1 MEYLNGHRRVIN
13 FFLSYI
19 FVLSGIFGLAGLSE
33 AIAKEYFVAAS
44 NGNDK
49 NNGTNEAPFLTLEKG
64 VSVLSP
70 GDTLNVRG
78 GTYQRNQQLWSPP
91 SGISWGS
98 PITIRAYQKEK
109 VVIKP
114 LPGYTV
120 FEFRNNSQYIIMD
133 GFIMDATDGHDGI
146 RMGTNGHHIRISNS
160 EIKNAP
166 HQGIMTSNG
175 SFHEFLRL
183 RIHHNGITS
192 NTPGQSHGI
201 YMPGSNNLIEGCEI
215 FNNGTRGVQIY
226 STAYTPSSNI
236 VRNNRIYNNGVAG
249 ASGHG
254 IVMWKGKNNQAYNN
268 LVWGNLHDGI
278 NTQHGVGAR
287 IYNNTLYENGAYG
300 IALLDKS
307 DKSLVKN
314 NLVYQKNGNAGLY
327 IANGSGA
334 SVIEN
339 NLVIAPDPI
348 KQMDKSAILGKNFL
362 GMSYDPKF
370 QDVDKYDFHL
380 TKGSFAIGRGLV
392 IEEVETDFDG
402 ALRSFG
408 LPFDIGAY
416 AFGAALAPP
425 TNLSII
431 SKN

>member
-1 MEYLNGHRRVIN
+1 
-13 FFLSYI
+13 
-19 FVLSGIFGLAGLSE
+19 
-33 AIAKEYFVAAS
+33 
-44 NGNDK
+44 
-49 NNGTNEAPFLTLEKG
+49 
-64 VSVLSP
+64 
-70 GDTLNVRG
+70 
-78 GTYQRNQQLWSPP
+78 
-91 SGISWGS
+91 
-98 PITIRAYQKEK
+98 
-109 VVIKP
+109 
-114 LPGYTV
+114 
-120 FEFRNNSQYIIMD
+120 MD
-133 GFIMDATDGHDGI
+133 GFIIDATDGHDGI
-146 RMGTNGHHIRISNS
+146 RMGTDGHHIRIANS

-183 RIHHNGITS
+183 SIHHNGITS

-215 FNNGTRGVQIY
+215 FKNGTRGVQIY

-236 VRNNRIYNNGVAG
+236 VRNNRVYNNGVAG

-254 IVMWKGKNNQAYNN
+254 ILMWKGMNNQAYNN

-278 NTQHGVGAR
+278 NTQHGVGAM

-327 IANGSGA
+327 IANGSGQ

-339 NLVIAPDPI
+339 NLIVAPNPI
-348 KQMDKSAILGKNFL
+348 IQFDTSSILNRNLL
-362 GMSYDPKF
+362 GTSYDPKF
-370 QDVDKYDFHL
+370 QDVVIQDFHL
-380 TKGSFAIGRGLV
+380 TGGSSAIGKGLV
-392 IEEVETDFDG
+392 IDKVKTDFDG
-402 ALRSFG
+402 VLRN

-416 AFGAALAPP
+416 AFGSSLAPP

-431 SKN
+431 SVK